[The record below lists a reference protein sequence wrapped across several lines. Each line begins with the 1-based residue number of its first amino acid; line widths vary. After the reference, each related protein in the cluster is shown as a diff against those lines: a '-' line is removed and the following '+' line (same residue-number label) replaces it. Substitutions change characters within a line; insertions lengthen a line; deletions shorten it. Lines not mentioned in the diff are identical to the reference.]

1 MSTPSFRVAI
11 SASAFKP
18 DGSPQWKN
26 LGLETLAEAGLEYA
40 AISEKC
46 SSFTPQQLRDSQ
58 AVVVLA
64 ERVTTESLAK
74 SADLLAVVR
83 FGVGYDL
90 VDVPACTDANVAVVI
105 TAGATDRPVAE
116 ATVGWMIAI
125 THHTLIKDRL
135 VRSGEW
141 NQRTS
146 YMGSELRER
155 TFGSIGFGRIAQE
168 TVRLLSSFGMNP
180 PIAFDPYAN
189 PAAATALGVELVDL
203 DTLMSTADF
212 VSVHCPLTEDTR
224 GIIGEAEIAKMKPD
238 SYLINTARG
247 GIIDEESL
255 KVALEERR
263 IAGAAI
269 DCFVDEPI
277 LTPHPFGELDNV
289 ILAPHAIA
297 WTEELFR
304 DIGHTACRALVNL
317 ARGEAPAGVVNP
329 EVFDKPEFQNKWA
342 RLRLS

>member
-1 MSTPSFRVAI
+1 
-11 SASAFKP
+11 
-18 DGSPQWKN
+18 
-26 LGLETLAEAGLEYA
+26 
-40 AISEKC
+40 
-46 SSFTPQQLRDSQ
+46 
-58 AVVVLA
+58 
-64 ERVTTESLAK
+64 
-74 SADLLAVVR
+74 
-83 FGVGYDL
+83 
-90 VDVPACTDANVAVVI
+90 
-105 TAGATDRPVAE
+105 
-116 ATVGWMIAI
+116 
-125 THHTLIKDRL
+125 
-135 VRSGEW
+135 
-141 NQRTS
+141 
-146 YMGSELRER
+146 
-155 TFGSIGFGRIAQE
+155 
-168 TVRLLSSFGMNP
+168 MNP